1 MTRPAAFLLAA
12 LALAGCGG
20 QAAPPNTAANVQ
32 AALLDRLERKLLSVQ
47 WVACVA
53 SGHEFRSER
62 VFRCKVDFGDPH
74 LESYCALLLDGNLLT
89 HLDEPALR
97 CARERTA
104 AGEPVG

>member
-1 MTRPAAFLLAA
+1 MRLPALLLAA
-12 LALAGCGG
+12 LVLAGCGG
-20 QAAPPNTAANVQ
+20 HASPSNTAANVE
-32 AALLDRLERKLLSVQ
+32 AALLSRLEGKLLSVQ

-74 LESYCALLLDGNLLT
+74 LESYCALLLDGDLVT
-89 HLDEPALR
+89 HLDEPALT

-104 AGEPVG
+104 AGEPID